1 KPNPADLHCSSF
13 PTALVERRKVG
24 RVGGACLPRPEN
36 VNQRTSLEKGQ
47 CKPLA
52 AFTLAASAC
61 RFSGRRKSSARDA
74 KQAQL
79 RCVINL
85 ATFHQKVA
93 KLQFDQSLTH

>member
-1 KPNPADLHCSSF
+1 MHCSNF

-52 AFTLAASAC
+52 AFTLAASA
-61 RFSGRRKSSARDA
+61 RAASAAAGSRA
-74 KQAQL
+74 LETLKGAAAL
-79 RCVINL
+79 VINL